1 MLSRRLSLRADASE
15 ITRMNAWLD
24 RSFIDSGLDGSV
36 ADDLKLC
43 VNEAVCN
50 TMLYAF
56 NDEPDPMISVEVE
69 IAGGVASATLTDN
82 GMAFDPLALPA
93 PATPTDLETA
103 QIGGFGVQLIRESS
117 NSVDYQRVGDR
128 NRLHIVCG
136 DTD

>member
-1 MLSRRLSLRADASE
+1 MLSRRLSLRADVSE
-15 ITRMNAWLD
+15 ITRMNDWLD
-24 RSFIDSGLDGSV
+24 QSFVDSGLDKSV

-56 NDEPDPMISVEVE
+56 DDEPEPLLPIELK
-69 IAGGVASATLTDN
+69 IGGDVASATLTDN
-82 GMAFDPLALPA
+82 GVAFDPLSMPTPL
-93 PATPTDLETA
+93 TPTDLETA

-117 NSVDYQRVGDR
+117 NSVDYQRVDDR

-136 DTD
+136 RPP

>member
-1 MLSRRLSLRADASE
+1 
-15 ITRMNAWLD
+15 MNAWLD
-24 RSFIDSGLDGSV
+24 QSFIDSGLQRNV

-56 NDEPDPMISVEVE
+56 GDERDPMISLELE
-69 IAGGVASATLTDN
+69 IAGNVASATLTDN
-82 GMAFDPLALPA
+82 GVAFDPLSLPV

-103 QIGGFGVQLIRESS
+103 QIGGFGVQLIRDSS
-117 NSVDYQRVGDR
+117 NSVDYQRVDDR

-136 DTD
+136 DRQ